1 MSDKAFI
8 RGIQYFDVVAALLTV
23 MIVAGRFFVRDSPAS
38 PALGRDVTGFWAP
51 LLAVML
57 LPILASLA
65 VTARTARK
73 RRWGRRRLPW

>member
-8 RGIQYFDVVAALLTV
+8 RSLQYFDVVAALLTV

-38 PALGRDVTGFWAP
+38 PALVRDVTGFWAP

-57 LPILASLA
+57 LL
-65 VTARTARK
+65 
-73 RRWGRRRLPW
+73 GFRRRAYIQATP